1 MINEAS
7 WCTRGAV
14 DTVPGP
20 ARSAVE
26 AIVARTGIFQTI
38 DPAAVAAV
46 INQMQH
52 VHFSRQQTVYTEGQP
67 GDQLYIIASGKIKLG
82 RRSADGRQH
91 LLAIVGPAE
100 MFGELSVFDPG
111 PRSSTATALTDV
123 TALSMDRTV
132 VWEWVADHPE
142 IADRLLRTL
151 ARRLR
156 RTDHDLSDLIFTDV
170 AARVAKLLLRLAQQF
185 GIQEDGETRLTH
197 DLTQEEIAQL
207 VGSARE
213 TVNKALTDF
222 HRRGWIRTDGK
233 SLLIT
238 DSERLV
244 RRTRLTVAQP
254 AESQPATREQGASN
268 GTPSTVDSPPV
279 L

>member
-1 MINEAS
+1 MHRMINEANR
-7 WCTRGAV
+7 CTRATV
-14 DTVPGP
+14 DTVQGP
-20 ARSAVE
+20 ASSTVD

-46 INQMQH
+46 INQMHH

-82 RRSADGRQH
+82 RRCADGRHH
-91 LLAIVGPAE
+91 LLAIVGPTE
-100 MFGELSVFDPG
+100 MFGELSIFDPG

-123 TALSMDRTV
+123 SALSMDRNV
-132 VWEWVADHPE
+132 VWKWLADHPE
-142 IADRLLRTL
+142 SAERLLRTL

-170 AARVAKLLLRLAQQF
+170 PARVAKLLLRLAQQF

-197 DLTQEEIAQL
+197 DLTQQEIAHL

-213 TVNKALTDF
+213 TVNKILTDF
-222 HRRGWIRTDGK
+222 HRRGWIRADGK
-233 SLLIT
+233 SLLIS
-238 DSERLV
+238 DSERLAH
-244 RRTRLTVAQP
+244 RTRLTATHPADRQP
-254 AESQPATREQGASN
+254 SNASSGREQWEADHG
-268 GTPSTVDSPPV
+268 G
-279 L
+279 